1 MKEINLWN
9 IQRKIKK
16 KLRNYQKQVRFLKRI
31 FRTKTRQKF
40 LVKNQGIY
48 EMLPG

>member
-1 MKEINLWN
+1 MDINLQK

-16 KLRNYQKQVRFLKRI
+16 NKLWNYQKEVHFFKRT